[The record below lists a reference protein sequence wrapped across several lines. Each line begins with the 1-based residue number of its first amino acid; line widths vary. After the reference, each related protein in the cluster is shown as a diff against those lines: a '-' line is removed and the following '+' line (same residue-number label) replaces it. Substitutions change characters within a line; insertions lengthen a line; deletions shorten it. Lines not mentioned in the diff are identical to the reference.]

1 MDVCQPSPKVLKD
14 IAVQIA
20 DRDNGVWSVTLN
32 CIVEAYSIVGEKV
45 YKLIGKRTSNKKE
58 APPKQ
63 LPNVKPR
70 QPLKSP
76 EDSSDS
82 TEAIVQVKQEL
93 NLVKAPVTARA
104 IIPPSP
110 QIKCEFELDLRSIEG
125 DERPT
130 AKANT
135 FSAKDVGE
143 LLDLTIAKIS
153 SYDVQ
158 AAIESLVQL
167 EDVFRKKK
175 TDNEIIKRVDQM
187 KMLFSRHAQNPKDNT
202 EEHEKLLKLL
212 LSGMLLL
219 FDAQCYAGVVSY
231 NVLKDAILY
240 FITVLND
247 KL

>member
-1 MDVCQPSPKVLKD
+1 M
-14 IAVQIA
+14 
-20 DRDNGVWSVTLN
+20 
-32 CIVEAYSIVGEKV
+32 
-45 YKLIGKRTSNKKE
+45 
-58 APPKQ
+58 
-63 LPNVKPR
+63 
-70 QPLKSP
+70 
-76 EDSSDS
+76 
-82 TEAIVQVKQEL
+82 
-93 NLVKAPVTARA
+93 
-104 IIPPSP
+104 
-110 QIKCEFELDLRSIEG
+110 
-125 DERPT
+125 
-130 AKANT
+130 
-135 FSAKDVGE
+135 GE

-175 TDNEIIKRVDQM
+175 TDNEIIKRVDQYLVTSLVQM